1 MKSVVFLTGGSGFVG
16 QNLIPRIMKDPE
28 AELVLLLRAA
38 NESDAMLRLRAL
50 LASLADLLAD
60 VDCRGRISC
69 VRGDVTA
76 EGLGME
82 PSVAEALAARVTHV
96 IHCAASVDFC
106 NTIERAREINVE
118 GTRRVMAF
126 AMRAHAIGALRR
138 VVHMSTAY
146 VSGARTGMVYEAR
159 GVVTDRFS
167 NAYERSK
174 YEADRYVQALM
185 PQLPIAIVRPS
196 IVVGDART
204 GRITSFNGLYSAL
217 KMISRGML
225 RVLPDSFRTP
235 IDVVSVDYV
244 AEATVEIALRAR
256 DVEGRIFHL
265 VAGTRCAPSVG
276 EVVSL
281 AVSYFNEQHCA
292 APLPR
297 VMFLPEGI
305 VRAALLLLRRNTA
318 RVLQRMMLY
327 KPYLSVRRIFDD
339 ANTRAVLAPS
349 GIAPRPFREYHRVM
363 LEYCTATNWGH
374 AKA

>member
-1 MKSVVFLTGGSGFVG
+1 
-16 QNLIPRIMKDPE
+16 
-28 AELVLLLRAA
+28 
-38 NESDAMLRLRAL
+38 
-50 LASLADLLAD
+50 
-60 VDCRGRISC
+60 
-69 VRGDVTA
+69 
-76 EGLGME
+76 
-82 PSVAEALAARVTHV
+82 
-96 IHCAASVDFC
+96 
-106 NTIERAREINVE
+106 
-118 GTRRVMAF
+118 
-126 AMRAHAIGALRR
+126 
-138 VVHMSTAY
+138 
-146 VSGARTGMVYEAR
+146 MVYEAR